1 MKLDKRFVLLSLLFS
16 FLAGLAL
23 GALVA
28 ALGTG
33 GFTLTGWLAAGL
45 LSWLSFFLLVLAW
58 RWSGDLKP
66 LAWMLA
72 IAFVLRLGSGMF
84 LTAVLPTAGY
94 DSEEQ
99 RAGYLLYD
107 AYSRDSQAWT
117 LATSNEPL
125 LTAFQN
131 QFDSDQYGGLLS
143 LSAAVYRYLSPDVH
157 RPLLILILA
166 AFAGAV
172 GIPFL
177 YKAIKE
183 RWGKRPALIASW
195 IMVFYPESIMLGGSE
210 MREPFLLALISILF
224 WAVLS
229 WKRNRMAAIWTGAAS
244 LLGLFLFSWR
254 VAVVVLGVMAVWF
267 WLDYVISSWNTRW
280 KVLGWVTVAVAS
292 VLLAVLSW
300 AWLHGSASYDTSIV
314 EQSSGWVQ
322 LIMNTIKHVYRIPF
336 LTVYGLTQPV
346 LPAALVDIANPIA
359 STVTILRSLGWYLL
373 APLFIYAL
381 FTIWKAQDEQERRM
395 LIWMACFC
403 VIWVV
408 ISSMR
413 AGGDMW
419 DNPRYRSIF
428 LPWLATLAAWGL
440 DWALTHKDAWLVR
453 WLIVEG
459 IFLVVFTNWYLHRY
473 QGIGFD
479 VSFGTMVLAIVV
491 LSLLVLVGGGL
502 WDVWRKHHPAVTV
515 SAAKG
520 K

>member
-1 MKLDKRFVLLSLLFS
+1 
-16 FLAGLAL
+16 
-23 GALVA
+23 
-28 ALGTG
+28 
-33 GFTLTGWLAAGL
+33 
-45 LSWLSFFLLVLAW
+45 
-58 RWSGDLKP
+58 
-66 LAWMLA
+66 
-72 IAFVLRLGSGMF
+72 
-84 LTAVLPTAGY
+84 
-94 DSEEQ
+94 
-99 RAGYLLYD
+99 
-107 AYSRDSQAWT
+107 
-117 LATSNEPL
+117 
-125 LTAFQN
+125 
-131 QFDSDQYGGLLS
+131 
-143 LSAAVYRYLSPDVH
+143 
-157 RPLLILILA
+157 
-166 AFAGAV
+166 
-172 GIPFL
+172 
-177 YKAIKE
+177 
-183 RWGKRPALIASW
+183 
-195 IMVFYPESIMLGGSE
+195 
-210 MREPFLLALISILF
+210 
-224 WAVLS
+224 
-229 WKRNRMAAIWTGAAS
+229 
-244 LLGLFLFSWR
+244 
-254 VAVVVLGVMAVWF
+254 
-267 WLDYVISSWNTRW
+267 
-280 KVLGWVTVAVAS
+280 VAS

-300 AWLHGSASYDTSIV
+300 AWLQGSASYDTSLV